1 MMKNNLKNKKIMR
14 KRNKGITLIALVITI
29 IVLLILAGVSI
40 TMLTGDNGI
49 LKQAINAR
57 EKTRGGE
64 VQETVNLA
72 ATSNEG
78 VDYIGGTKK
87 TRADVIKELKENKK
101 LTPEEIELLTNENN
115 PVDVITIGGITI
127 DFSVLGSSSNSNT
140 LVAMFRNGE
149 GCTTENCTDPTHLHI
164 GDYVNYTNP
173 TSGEWTVPAGELG
186 GEDEQTY
193 LASQNQLNWRVLGI
207 EGTGDSAYIKLIAG
221 SPMKKSKSDKSGTDE
236 SNPYLYMKGAKSYIN
251 AVEQLNKICAICKN
265 DSLATKAESVTMNDI
280 DKLTG
285 VTTDALK
292 RQYNLDQ
299 FYEGKNYG
307 ESYSFENHYTPQS
320 WLTSTKTTVSGTVN
334 GYYYSINSQDGSN
347 PYVTMSNNRIYNML
361 FDNVEFSGRA
371 YWLAS
376 VGVLAYSD
384 YARFGPANVNEGG
397 GVVGAG
403 THIMFG
409 SDGDYERAF
418 SFAVRPVVSLK
429 SGVTNEQCSKT
440 TDKTEATWNYGEGSG
455 GGGV

>member
-1 MMKNNLKNKKIMR
+1 M
-14 KRNKGITLIALVITI
+14 
-29 IVLLILAGVSI
+29 LAGDNSI
-40 TMLTGDNGI
+40 LS
-49 LKQAINAR
+49 NATR
-57 EKTRGGE
+57 AKDATRGGE

-72 ATSNEG
+72 AINNEG

-87 TRADVIKELKENKK
+87 TRVEVINELHSAGK
-101 LTPEEIELLTNENN
+101 LTDDEVETLEESDT
-115 PVDVITIGGITI
+115 ITIGGITI

-140 LVAMFRNGE
+140 LVSMFRNGE

-186 GEDEQTY
+186 GNDAQTY

-236 SNPYLYMKGAKSYIN
+236 SDPYLYMKGAKAYIN
-251 AVEQLNKICAICKN
+251 AVTQLNKICAICKN
-265 DSLATKAESVTMNDI
+265 DSLATKAESVTMDDI

-285 VTTDALK
+285 ITTDALK
-292 RQYNLDQ
+292 RQYNLDPV
-299 FYEGKNYG
+299 FGGEGTKNYG
-307 ESYSFENHYTPQS
+307 DTYEFNNQWTPETWIVNGNTEKVANGQEP
-320 WLTSTKTTVSGTVN
+320 TGAGTIGGNGKKVD
-334 GYYYSINSQDGSN
+334 GYYYSINAADS
-347 PYVTMSNNRIYNML
+347 PTVTMSNTRIYNML
-361 FDNVEFSGRA
+361 FNNVEYGSGKA

-376 VGVLAYSD
+376 VGVRAYSG
-384 YARFGPANVNEGG
+384 YANFGPAGVNGVD
-397 GVVGAG
+397 GVVYAG
-403 THIMFG
+403 TGGMFY
-409 SDGDYERAF
+409 SDGGNDYVY

-440 TDKTEATWNYGEGSG
+440 TDKTEATWN
-455 GGGV
+455 